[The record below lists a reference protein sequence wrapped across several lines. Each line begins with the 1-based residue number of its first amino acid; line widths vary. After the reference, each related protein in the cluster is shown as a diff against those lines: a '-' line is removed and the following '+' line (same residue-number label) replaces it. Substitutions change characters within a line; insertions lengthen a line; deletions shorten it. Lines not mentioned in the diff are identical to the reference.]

1 MLARDQVGRALLAEV
16 DAILLGSFKDLVRR
30 LVAAGGELTP
40 RQSERLAALFRSTGD
55 LLADRYGTIN
65 NTITVALQEFSGIE
79 AAIARQEIA
88 NRVGHHGRVAAAFG
102 GLDPQRIVGIADVFL
117 EGQRLPDWWRDQAR
131 KMNAEVRRQIQ
142 IGLTQGQSVTEIV
155 KRITPAR
162 GTVSATVYARARREA
177 DTLVRT
183 AVTAVAAKTQLES
196 WRRMDRTIAD
206 SYEWVAIRDARTS
219 VICIA
224 LDGQEFRLDD
234 PNAPVPPAHFRC
246 RSIIRLVMKGVP
258 RPAPGG
264 WRTYE
269 DWLKTQ
275 PENVQRR
282 ILGASRWD
290 LWRRGK
296 ITLRDLINSDQR
308 VLPLAK
314 LRELAGV
321 DDTPLGGSP
330 LPAVPVPAAVSP
342 ASRVVVLAGQETTY
356 QALVDRTMEA
366 SGSVHLVPDSAARV
380 VVGGLIDS
388 AQPGQLGAYYPAIN
402 RIGLAKRGRVPT
414 TLIHEFGHYLDAQAF
429 GVLDRRQGVATG
441 HWRTAFQSYR
451 TPPTPAWKDLREA
464 IRESAHYAHWNSPD
478 RHPGQRR
485 YMTMPEELFARAYE
499 QWIALRLPAGHPLKR
514 QLTDYLRQQQATAW
528 FWSDDDFDPIA
539 AAMDAIFRERGWLI
553 KTP

>member
-88 NRVGHHGRVAAAFG
+88 NRVGQHGRVAAAFG
-102 GLDPQRIVGIADVFL
+102 GLDPQRVVGIADVFL

-162 GTVSATVYARARREA
+162 GSVSATVYARARREA

-269 DWLKTQ
+269 DWLKAQ

-321 DDTPLGGSP
+321 DDTLLGTTP

-342 ASRVVVLAGQETTY
+342 ASRVVVLAGQEATY

-366 SGSVHLVPDSAARV
+366 IGRVHQVPDSAARV
-380 VVGGLIDS
+380 VVSGLLGR
-388 AQPGQLGAYYPAIN
+388 AKPGQLGAYYPSLN
-402 RIGLAKRGRVPT
+402 RIGLAVPGRVPT

-451 TPPTPAWKDLREA
+451 TASSPAWQELWDAVKATE
-464 IRESAHYAHWNSPD
+464 HYRWWRAPQRD
-478 RHPGQRR
+478 ADARR

-499 QWIALRLPAGHPLKR
+499 QWIALRLPAAHPSKAA
-514 QLTDYLRQQQATAW
+514 LTRYVQEREAQGWL
-528 FWSDDDFDPIA
+528 WSDADFERVA

-553 KTP
+553 TTP